1 MQTPKP
7 RNRSL
12 EVPQR
17 VSPRAVRQHKTTAVR
32 TESSSSPNQASR
44 TPKERSPKVVDRRSP
59 RSPATTEK
67 KRPSRISELELQ
79 ISQLQEQLKKT
90 KDQLGESESWKKQA
104 QLEAEESQKQLLA
117 MSSKPL
123 DSQKQTRDLSNS
135 EETHVVKL
143 QKSSQEEDQG
153 HQAWKFE
160 LDAVQKKHSGD
171 SAALAFAMNEIQQ
184 LKAELERVAISEAA
198 QTKQA
203 ESAHVELQ
211 SLKGNLM
218 ETLSLVENMKT
229 QIRDSKESEA
239 HAQNLASETLLQLET
254 AKISVEAL
262 RSEGMKATEAYNSV
276 ALELDQSRE
285 RVNSLEELVSKLKKD
300 LAKAGNNLSLESDR
314 DGNVEKETG
323 EHQKSEEQG
332 QLEAEV
338 SFLKSE
344 VELLRSALENTKTK
358 TQEEHIQSTVQ
369 VESANALVEQIGCTA
384 SQQEAVLLA
393 ELEKAKLDI
402 EELKVS
408 LMDKENELQGI
419 VEENEGLHMK
429 LEKNLSSER
438 ETELENEL
446 KKLNE
451 AVADLKANMMDK
463 ETELQNI
470 AEENDILRLEI
481 SKRGLDKGKTNNEVV
496 VELEVT
502 RAREREVLMKLG
514 VAMEEADKN
523 KRRAAQVAEQLDAA
537 QIANSDMEAELRR
550 LKVQSDQW
558 RKAAEAATAM
568 LSAGNNGKFMERT
581 GSLDSHYNSVTG
593 KVGSPYSED
602 MDDDLLKKK
611 NGNMLKKIGVLW
623 KKPQK

>member
-17 VSPRAVRQHKTTAVR
+17 VSPRAVRQHKTTAVG

-59 RSPATTEK
+59 RSPVTTEK

-90 KDQLGESESWKKQA
+90 KDQLSESESWKKQA

-123 DSQKQTRDLSNS
+123 DSQKQNHDLSNS

-276 ALELDQSRE
+276 ASELDQSRE

-314 DGNVEKETG
+314 DGNVEKETE

-358 TQEEHIQSTVQ
+358 AQEEHFQSTD
-369 VESANALVEQIGCTA
+369 ALVEQIGCTS
-384 SQQEAVLLA
+384 SQREAVLLA

-502 RAREREVLMKLG
+502 RAREREALMKLG

-523 KRRAAQVAEQLDAA
+523 NRRAAHVAEQLDAA

-581 GSLDSHYNSVTG
+581 GSLGSHYNSVTG